1 MIRTL
6 FVLGAPRS
14 GTTLMV
20 NFLVM
25 NQPKI
30 FGTVWESQF
39 YTRVYRKPFQLSTY
53 LEAKYFT
60 HLLKEE
66 EIKDIFSKSSSHTE
80 FFRNAIKLKLIQN
93 NTEIFVEKSP
103 MHTLFYREILRD
115 FDNPEFILINR
126 NPFSNIQSIAF
137 TKWIPMPGF
146 LPARLNS
153 SKTIRYLISTY
164 LYYKYWKVCKK
175 VSVHPKCK
183 LTINYEDIILEKV
196 NVKQE
201 LENALGFTLNDLHV
215 PRPYSDAVSHK
226 NKVLDKTRVDDYK
239 NVMPRR
245 VQRYIKAIFKPENI
259 ADQIIRFPFIILFEL
274 WILLTMLIRKK

>member
-93 NTEIFVEKSP
+93 NTEIFV
-103 MHTLFYREILRD
+103 
-115 FDNPEFILINR
+115 
-126 NPFSNIQSIAF
+126 
-137 TKWIPMPGF
+137 
-146 LPARLNS
+146 
-153 SKTIRYLISTY
+153 
-164 LYYKYWKVCKK
+164 
-175 VSVHPKCK
+175 
-183 LTINYEDIILEKV
+183 
-196 NVKQE
+196 
-201 LENALGFTLNDLHV
+201 
-215 PRPYSDAVSHK
+215 
-226 NKVLDKTRVDDYK
+226 
-239 NVMPRR
+239 
-245 VQRYIKAIFKPENI
+245 
-259 ADQIIRFPFIILFEL
+259 
-274 WILLTMLIRKK
+274 